1 MKRIVCCFFIIL
13 LSSLLKLSGQQASSI
28 IQYPSRN
35 YYDSIDDK
43 IPDKPMYLLTYDHGG
58 LVLWGTDSFART
70 LRSAIS
76 WLDKY
81 PGFKIGLDNEAYTY
95 DYLLKNDTVLLS
107 EMRGYLSKY
116 KGRFGIGTCTYGQP
130 LSTFINEES
139 NIRQIQYALE
149 TDKRILGCAPS
160 VYLMSEH
167 AMHSQIPQIIKG
179 FDFTG
184 AIMRTHFMMYGYNP
198 TYNSPIGWWVG
209 LDGSRIPAIPTYK
222 GEGNGFGWVTEDNL
236 ILTRYPGAECKEPL
250 EAYKEKFSGIYPLL
264 ASRADDAVL
273 RQEGLVRE
281 YEGKKGYRWML
292 LDEIFPAYP
301 SPIDEYKTS
310 PNDFPVRMP
319 WGYCGNEI
327 WNQSRSAEVKIL
339 TAERLAALSS
349 ILGDKNYE
357 NELEIGWKN
366 LLVAQHHDI
375 QICGLLK
382 DSRKFLP
389 ASVHASDSIIQSTLS
404 FVSSQ
409 MEGGTL
415 GQITVFNPLS
425 WKRKECIAV
434 WVKILV
440 GGVKNFSV
448 LQGSQQIP
456 FTIMKVEHN
465 SDQTI
470 SRAQVLIPVEIPA
483 LAFQSFSILPSK
495 QMQKAPKSIEVDN
508 NKLQVLTPYWEILL
522 NPKGGIISIVNRK
535 SGMQMVNNQKR
546 NCYFEGVI
554 NGKACESVGN
564 WILDSTSMNNNL
576 VSLIETGEIGGI
588 PYHLKMR
595 LSSFDPKIDFSA
607 NFIIKDEKIGR
618 LSDNKREVIS
628 PFLHEEKLRFKVFPS
643 VGIGT
648 IGVRDLPFAISETED
663 QYIQGNYWTAI
674 ADGHI
679 GMAIFN
685 KGTMEST
692 HEQDNGFSVPL
703 AYSMYYVWNTVI
715 LSGNYQYSFAIYPF
729 EGKWENADLHRK
741 AIEYNFPCLGVN
753 TEKGNGSLGFENKIF
768 DIQSK
773 GVLISALYPSAGS
786 TMVRM
791 YESHG
796 DDEQFNLQCLSGK
809 AGFTEIN
816 LAGREIGN
824 ASSLMYFKPWQIR
837 TLKINDK

>member
-1 MKRIVCCFFIIL
+1 MKSIVCCFIAVL
-13 LSSLLKLSGQQASSI
+13 LSSILKMSGQQASSI
-28 IQYPSRN
+28 IQFPSRS
-35 YYDSIDDK
+35 YYDSIAEK
-43 IPDKPMYLLTYDHGG
+43 SGDKPMYLLTYDHGG

-76 WLDKY
+76 WLDKS

-95 DYLLKNDTVLLS
+95 DYLMKNDTVLLS
-107 EMRGYLSKY
+107 EMRGYLSRY

-198 TYNSPIGWWVG
+198 TYDSPIGYWVG

-222 GEGNGFGWVTEDNL
+222 GEGDGFGWVTEDNL

-250 EAYKEKFSGIYPLL
+250 EAYREKFSGIYPLL

-273 RQEGLVRE
+273 RQEGLVSE

-301 SPIDEYKTS
+301 APKDEYKTS

-339 TAERLAALSS
+339 TAERLAALSY

-357 NELEIGWKN
+357 DQLEIGWKN

-389 ASVHASDSIIQSTLS
+389 ASVEASDSVIRSTLT
-404 FVSSQ
+404 FVSSK
-409 MEGGTL
+409 MEGGIL

-425 WKRKECIAV
+425 WKRKECIAL
-434 WVKILV
+434 WVKIQ
-440 GGVKNFSV
+440 GAGVKNISI
-448 LQGSQQIP
+448 LQGSKQVP
-456 FTIMKVEHN
+456 FEILNVEHN

-483 LAFQSFSILPSK
+483 LAFQSFSIVPSK
-495 QMQKAPKSIEVDN
+495 QLQKASGSIEVDN
-508 NKLQVLTPYWEILL
+508 IKLQVLTPYWNIIL
-522 NPKGGIISIVNRK
+522 NPNGGITSIVNRK
-535 SGMQMVNNQKR
+535 SGIQMVNNQKR

-554 NGKACESVGN
+554 NGKACESVGK
-564 WILDSTSMNNNL
+564 WIFDSSSVNNNMVTL
-576 VSLIETGEIGGI
+576 TETGEIGGI
-588 PYHLKMR
+588 PYNLKMR
-595 LSSFDPKIDFSA
+595 LSSFDPRIDYTV

-618 LSDNKREVIS
+618 LSDDKREVIS

-643 VGIGT
+643 IGIGT
-648 IGVRDLPFAISETED
+648 TGIRDLPFAISETGD

-685 KGTMEST
+685 KGTMGSI
-692 HEQDNGFSVPL
+692 HEKDNGFSVPL
-703 AYSMYYVWNTVI
+703 AYSMYYIWNTVI
-715 LSGNYQYSFAIYPF
+715 LNGNYEYSFAINPF

-741 AIEYNFPCLGVN
+741 AIEYNFPCVGVN
-753 TEKGNGSLGFENKIF
+753 TEKGNGLLGFENKLF
-768 DIQSK
+768 DIKSK
-773 GVLISALYPSAGS
+773 DVLISALYTSAGN
-786 TMVRM
+786 TVVRM

-796 DDEQFNLQCLSGK
+796 DDEQLNLQYLPVK
-809 AGFTEIN
+809 ADFTEIN
-816 LAGREIGN
+816 LAGREIGS

-837 TLKINDK
+837 TFKITNK

>member
-1 MKRIVCCFFIIL
+1 M
-13 LSSLLKLSGQQASSI
+13 SGQQASSI
-28 IQYPSRN
+28 VQYPSRS
-35 YYDSIDDK
+35 YYDSIAGKRDE
-43 IPDKPMYLLTYDHGG
+43 KPLYLLSYDHGG
-58 LVLWGTDSFART
+58 LVLWGTDSFAKT

-95 DYLLKNDTVLLS
+95 DYLINNDTVLLS
-107 EMRGYLSKY
+107 EMRGYLKKY

-198 TYNSPIGWWVG
+198 TFNSPIGWWVG

-250 EAYKEKFSGIYPLL
+250 EAFKEKFAGISPLL

-281 YEGKKGYRWML
+281 YDGKKRYRWML

-301 SPIDEYKTS
+301 SPVDEYKTF

-327 WNQSRSAEVKIL
+327 WNQSRSAEVEIL

-389 ASVHASDSIIQSTLS
+389 ASVHASDSVIQSTLS
-404 FVSSQ
+404 FVSSK

-440 GGVKNFSV
+440 AGVKNFSL

-456 FTIMKVEHN
+456 FEIMKVERN
-465 SDQTI
+465 NDQTI

-495 QMQKAPKSIEVDN
+495 QIQKATGSIEVDN
-508 NKLQVLTPYWEILL
+508 IKLQVLTPYWKIML
-522 NPKGGIISIVNRK
+522 NPKGGITSIVNRK
-535 SGMQMVNNQKR
+535 SGIYMVNNQKR

-554 NGKACESVGN
+554 NGKECESAGK
-564 WILDSTSMNNNL
+564 WILDSISMNNNL
-576 VSLIETGEIGGI
+576 VTLIESGQIGGI
-588 PYHLKMR
+588 PYHLKMQ
-595 LSSFDPKIDFSA
+595 LSAFDPKIEYTV
-607 NFIIKDEKIGR
+607 NFIIRDEKIGR
-618 LSDNKREVIS
+618 LSDDKREVIS

-648 IGVRDLPFAISETED
+648 IGIRDLPFAISETED

-679 GMAIFN
+679 GMAVFN
-685 KGTMEST
+685 KGTMGST
-692 HEQDNGFSVPL
+692 HEKDNSLSVPL

-715 LSGNYQYSFAIYPF
+715 LNGNYGYSFAIYPF

-773 GVLISALYPSAGS
+773 DVLISALYPSAGC
-786 TMVRM
+786 TVVRM

-796 DDEQFNLQCLSGK
+796 DDEQFNLQDLHGK
-809 AGFTEIN
+809 ADFTEIN
-816 LAGREIGN
+816 LAGREVGS

-837 TLKINDK
+837 TLKIIDNKK